1 MRTLEYQ
8 ETTECLITRGRRT
21 RDFLRLFP
29 QGIRNVFLV
38 MDPADQSEA
47 VLAMVLQ
54 LAESWHPQITI
65 VHGGKLRD
73 SGPAIGQPDRDD
85 LVDLLCIGWEMR
97 NRYADVS
104 ISRNVIGSR
113 QQLVS
118 EAAEL
123 KADIILI
130 PEALAACFHRSESVE
145 SEDGGRWLPCPVAI
159 VVDPET
165 DWDES

>member
-8 ETTECLITRGRRT
+8 ETTECLITRGRRA

-38 MDPADQSEA
+38 MDPTDQSEA
-47 VLAMVLQ
+47 VLAIILQ

-65 VHGGKLRD
+65 VHGGRLRD

-85 LVDLLCIGWEMR
+85 FVDLLCIGWELR

-104 ISRNVIGSR
+104 ISSNVIDSR
-113 QQLVS
+113 QQLAL
-118 EAAEL
+118 EAAERE
-123 KADIILI
+123 ADIILI
-130 PEALAACFHRSESVE
+130 PEVLAASFYRSESVE

-159 VVDPET
+159 VVDPEA
-165 DWDES
+165 DWAEL